1 VKRVLK
7 NLLVLPVFI
16 AAAWLVYGWTL
27 DAPFMLD
34 DQQTIQNNP
43 AIRSLALHEALNPP
57 PTSMGFSR
65 RPVANLSMAL
75 NYALGDLRL
84 EGYRVFNLLLHALN
98 AWLLFLLARLVGV
111 RFLALPAGVA
121 WWSAV
126 VAGLL
131 WVVHPLA
138 TSAAHYLTQRPEML
152 AAGAFLAMFYA
163 QARALGSGHP
173 RRWLVAAWAA
183 CLLAMGSKESMALL
197 PVLAV
202 LFDRCATSW
211 TWREQWR
218 QRGIFYVLLAAT
230 FLWTLWLLAK
240 DSSGVA
246 VRVSLAERWCYFITV
261 AEGIVRHV
269 TLVAWPRGLV
279 FDYGTKLVLRMETV
293 FWPLLSVVVAGGAIL
308 WGLRR
313 RSFAAWT
320 GAAVVAVMLPSWI
333 NMVPGQP
340 VAEHRFYLPTGLL
353 LALACV
359 AVGVL
364 VARHAFL
371 RRPALAIG
379 AALVLVSGLLAVQ
392 RAALYT
398 DPAALMRA
406 DIDAWPRGD
415 RTHMNLGLVL
425 EIQENYE
432 DAAAQYR
439 LAAGPW
445 EKANWRPIT
454 ALARVKLRGGDERE
468 ASALADEALD
478 RVLAVPGAPDLLEY
492 VSVLAGSFG
501 ATGHEALALP
511 LLRKAAASGLHESFL
526 RNHILQLSA
535 EAGDLEGAK
544 QEFLADAGADPVMRI
559 NYAVALARDGRE
571 EEAVAELEAML
582 AEAPEN
588 SSPAKIADI
597 LALKG
602 AMLGQTAAAAAAL
615 EEAVQRNPSHAEAL
629 NNLAW
634 LLATAPDDALLDPPR
649 AVTLARKA
657 LRLIPHQTSFH
668 GTLAVALAAHGENDE
683 AQIVME
689 NARRLGRVNGDENE
703 ELPSLVEKAR
713 QRREMGGQD

>member
-1 VKRVLK
+1 VAALYV
-7 NLLVLPVFI
+7 V
-16 AAAWLVYGWTL
+16 AAWLVYGWTL

-34 DQQTIQNNP
+34 DQQTIQGNP

-57 PTSMGFSR
+57 PTPMGFSR
-65 RPVANLSMAL
+65 RPIANLSMAF

-84 EGYRVFNLLLHALN
+84 EGYRVFNLLLHAFN
-98 AWLLFLLARLVGV
+98 AWLLFLLARLVGG
-111 RFLALPAGVA
+111 RFLGLPAAVA
-121 WWSAV
+121 WWSAA

-152 AAGAFLAMFYA
+152 ASAAFLALFYA
-163 QARALGSGHP
+163 QARALGSPHP
-173 RRWLVAAWAA
+173 RRWLFAAWVA

-218 QRGIFYVLLAAT
+218 RRGLFYFFLATT
-230 FLWTLWLLAK
+230 FLWTLWLLVK
-240 DSSGVA
+240 DGSGV
-246 VRVSLAERWCYFITV
+246 VVQVSLAERWAYFMTV

-279 FDYGTKLVLRMETV
+279 FDYGTKLVLQV
-293 FWPLLSVVVAGGAIL
+293 QDVLGPLLTVVVAGGAIL
-308 WGLRR
+308 WGLWR
-313 RSFAAWT
+313 RSLAAWT

-333 NMVPGQP
+333 NMAPGQP

-359 AVGVL
+359 AVGSL
-364 VARHAFL
+364 VARHASL
-371 RRPALAIG
+371 RRPALAVG
-379 AALVLVSGLLAVQ
+379 VVLTVIFGLLAVQ
-392 RAALYT
+392 RAALYA
-398 DPAALMRA
+398 DPAILMRA

-425 EIQENYE
+425 EIQENYP
-432 DAAAQYR
+432 DAAAQYL
-439 LAAGPW
+439 LAADPW
-445 EKANWRPIT
+445 EKANWRPII

-468 ASALADEALD
+468 ASALAEEALD
-478 RVLAVPGAPDLLEY
+478 RVLAVPGAPDLPEY
-492 VSVLAGSFG
+492 VSVLAGSF
-501 ATGHEALALP
+501 AAAGHEALALP
-511 LLRKAAASGLHESFL
+511 LLRKAAASGLYENFL
-526 RNHILQLSA
+526 RNQILQLSA

-544 QEFLADAGADPVMRI
+544 QEFLADAGSDPVMRI

-582 AEAPEN
+582 ADAPTD
-588 SSPAKIADI
+588 SSSSKIADI

-602 AMLGQTAAAAAAL
+602 AMLGQTKAAAAAL

-634 LLATAPDDALLDPPR
+634 LLATAPDQDLLDPPR

-668 GTLAVALAAHGENDE
+668 GTLAVALSANGQDRE
-683 AQIVME
+683 AQDAVDS
-689 NARRLGRVNGDENE
+689 ALRFGRVNGDANE
-703 ELPSLVEKAR
+703 QLPDLVEQAR
-713 QRREMGGQD
+713 QRRVGVSH